1 MQNSPYYIKQLFR
14 NFSPIIPHYP
24 CFIVQNNIS
33 VNFATRTEMFS
44 KQDKNIL
51 IASDV
56 FKKLMMHGNTTKQ
69 TSDHVCCSLHVVFL
83 MLKLSCN

>member
-1 MQNSPYYIKQLFR
+1 MREDPEL
-14 NFSPIIPHYP
+14 
-24 CFIVQNNIS
+24 
-33 VNFATRTEMFS
+33 
-44 KQDKNIL
+44 DNIL

-69 TSDHVCCSLHVVFL
+69 TFDHVCCSLHVVFL